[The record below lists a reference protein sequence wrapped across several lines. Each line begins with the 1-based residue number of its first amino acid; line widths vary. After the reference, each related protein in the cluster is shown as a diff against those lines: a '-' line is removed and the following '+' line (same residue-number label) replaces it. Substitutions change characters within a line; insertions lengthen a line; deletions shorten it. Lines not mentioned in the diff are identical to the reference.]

1 MRALHV
7 VYTIVRAW
15 IGLNTS
21 VGIRRGPG
29 LGSSLSIAT
38 FGMIMTLIMIAIE
51 MMMGPSLVSGDY
63 NMKRN
68 PE

>member
-1 MRALHV
+1 MDRA
-7 VYTIVRAW
+7 
-15 IGLNTS
+15 GLNTS

-29 LGSSLSIAT
+29 LFSSLSIAT

-51 MMMGPSLVSGDY
+51 MMMVTSLLYGDY
-63 NMKRN
+63 NMIRN

>member
-51 MMMGPSLVSGDY
+51 MMMVTSLLYGDY
-63 NMKRN
+63 NMIRN